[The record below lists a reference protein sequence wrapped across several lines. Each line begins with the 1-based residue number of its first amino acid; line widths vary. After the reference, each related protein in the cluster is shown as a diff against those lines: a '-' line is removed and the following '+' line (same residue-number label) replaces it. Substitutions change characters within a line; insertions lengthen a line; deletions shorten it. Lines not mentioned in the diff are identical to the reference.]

1 MKILFL
7 ADEESKMYW
16 EYFKKEDFKGI
27 DIIVSCGDLNP
38 SYLSFL
44 TTMVGVPLLY
54 VHGNHD
60 DKYKVKPPEGCI
72 CIEDKIYEYDGV
84 RFLGLGGSNRYK
96 PGDNQY
102 TQKQMTKRVKKLW
115 WKLKRK
121 KGFDVLVTHRRQRD
135 CMMVRIHVIQA
146 LMCSTV
152 LLSSTGQGTLCMDMF
167 I

>member
-60 DKYKVKPPEGCI
+60 DKYNVKPPEGAYALRMRFTNMRVYGFLAWEAQTVI
-72 CIEDKIYEYDGV
+72 NREKISI
-84 RFLGLGGSNRYK
+84 L
-96 PGDNQY
+96 
-102 TQKQMTKRVKKLW
+102 
-115 WKLKRK
+115 
-121 KGFDVLVTHRRQRD
+121 RRR
-135 CMMVRIHVIQA
+135 
-146 LMCSTV
+146 
-152 LLSSTGQGTLCMDMF
+152 
-167 I
+167 

>member
-54 VHGNHD
+54 VHGNHYECRIYNYNKWKRS
-60 DKYKVKPPEGCI
+60 KY
-72 CIEDKIYEYDGV
+72 
-84 RFLGLGGSNRYK
+84 N
-96 PGDNQY
+96 
-102 TQKQMTKRVKKLW
+102 
-115 WKLKRK
+115 
-121 KGFDVLVTHRRQRD
+121 
-135 CMMVRIHVIQA
+135 
-146 LMCSTV
+146 
-152 LLSSTGQGTLCMDMF
+152 
-167 I
+167 

>member
-60 DKYKVKPPEGCI
+60 EKYDQTPPEGFTNMRVYGFVAWESQTVI
-72 CIEDKIYEYDGV
+72 NREKISI
-84 RFLGLGGSNRYK
+84 L
-96 PGDNQY
+96 
-102 TQKQMTKRVKKLW
+102 
-115 WKLKRK
+115 
-121 KGFDVLVTHRRQRD
+121 RRR
-135 CMMVRIHVIQA
+135 
-146 LMCSTV
+146 
-152 LLSSTGQGTLCMDMF
+152 
-167 I
+167 

>member
-60 DKYKVKPPEGCI
+60 DKYNVKPPEAAYALRMRFTNMRVYGFLAWEAQTVI
-72 CIEDKIYEYDGV
+72 NREKISI
-84 RFLGLGGSNRYK
+84 L
-96 PGDNQY
+96 
-102 TQKQMTKRVKKLW
+102 
-115 WKLKRK
+115 
-121 KGFDVLVTHRRQRD
+121 RRR
-135 CMMVRIHVIQA
+135 
-146 LMCSTV
+146 
-152 LLSSTGQGTLCMDMF
+152 
-167 I
+167 

>member
-27 DIIVSCGDLNP
+27 DVIVSCGDLNP

-60 DKYKVKPPEGCI
+60 RSE
-72 CIEDKIYEYDGV
+72 E
-84 RFLGLGGSNRYK
+84 R
-96 PGDNQY
+96 
-102 TQKQMTKRVKKLW
+102 RVGKECRSRW
-115 WKLKRK
+115 SPY
-121 KGFDVLVTHRRQRD
+121 H
-135 CMMVRIHVIQA
+135 
-146 LMCSTV
+146 
-152 LLSSTGQGTLCMDMF
+152 
-167 I
+167 

>member
-60 DKYKVKPPEGCI
+60 DKYNVKPPGGAYALRMRFTNMRVYGFLAWEAQTAI
-72 CIEDKIYEYDGV
+72 NREKISI
-84 RFLGLGGSNRYK
+84 L
-96 PGDNQY
+96 
-102 TQKQMTKRVKKLW
+102 
-115 WKLKRK
+115 
-121 KGFDVLVTHRRQRD
+121 RRR
-135 CMMVRIHVIQA
+135 
-146 LMCSTV
+146 
-152 LLSSTGQGTLCMDMF
+152 
-167 I
+167 